1 MLNIFIVSNNN
12 NKRMNESEKDLL
24 KRIPIMRMQAKAAL
38 YQISL
43 LSKKTGKNFEKETNK
58 WLDRLDDLDK
68 LERELKNKK

>member
-1 MLNIFIVSNNN
+1 
-12 NKRMNESEKDLL
+12 MNESEKDLL

-68 LERELKNKK
+68 LEKELKNKK